1 MVAAAAVVA
10 GAEVVRAGF
19 RGALC
24 RVETTDGDLA
34 TDVDVASEEAM
45 RSIIRY
51 RCPGDAI
58 VGEEMGRSG
67 AVDADR
73 VWLLD
78 PLCGTVNFAAGTGL
92 VAVNAALVEGGRV
105 DAAAVADRSVV
116 SSR

>member
-1 MVAAAAVVA
+1 MWTLPPRRQC
-10 GAEVVRAGF
+10 GRSSG
-19 RGALC
+19 
-24 RVETTDGDLA
+24 TDA
-34 TDVDVASEEAM
+34 QV
-45 RSIIRY
+45 
-51 RCPGDAI
+51 DAI